1 MPTIR
6 LSVLKEP
13 ADPEIRQAYE
23 EMSRQFAGVPNV
35 MAAFANHDQIF
46 KGVWSLIKTIFVEG
60 VVDPRLRELVWLRT
74 SIANQCHY

>member
-6 LSVLKEP
+6 LSVLKKP
-13 ADPEIRQAYE
+13 ADPETRRAYE

-35 MAAFANHDQIF
+35 MAAFANHEKIF

-60 VVDPRLRELVWLRT
+60 IVDPRLRELVWLRT
-74 SIANQCHY
+74 SMANQCHY

>member
-23 EMSRQFAGVPNV
+23 EMSRQFVGVPNV

-60 VVDPRLRELVWLRT
+60 IVDPRLRELVWLRI